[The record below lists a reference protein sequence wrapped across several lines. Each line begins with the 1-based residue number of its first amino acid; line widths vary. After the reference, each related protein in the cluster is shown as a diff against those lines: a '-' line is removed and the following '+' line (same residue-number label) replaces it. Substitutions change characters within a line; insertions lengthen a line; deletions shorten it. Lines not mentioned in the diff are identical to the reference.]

1 MAVIL
6 IALGLIITGIDNGMF
21 WILRIRRFMSM
32 GPWEAMN

>member
-21 WILRIRRFMSM
+21 WILRIRHFMSL
-32 GPWEAMN
+32 GQWGSMN